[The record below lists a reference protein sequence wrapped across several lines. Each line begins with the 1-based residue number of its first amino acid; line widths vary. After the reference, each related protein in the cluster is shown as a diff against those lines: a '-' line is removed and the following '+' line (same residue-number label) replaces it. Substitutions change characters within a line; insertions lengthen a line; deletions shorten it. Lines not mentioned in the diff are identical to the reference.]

1 VPAKLAVANDSLLLQ
16 INDRRII
23 ALTHR
28 RQVTPGR
35 IATSMIVP
43 VRRAAQDVIQVPF
56 AHHAK
61 AVERLVLER
70 LHHPGDANR
79 STPPNGGT
87 IGLLAIQLLAGKW
100 RQQSRLA
107 LLKGLRRAFV
117 LAFEHH
123 NPAVSF
129 VRKPPFHPTDRNPF
143 F

>member
-1 VPAKLAVANDSLLLQ
+1 MCRSFTTQQPLSASCLSVCTTLA
-16 INDRRII
+16 
-23 ALTHR
+23 
-28 RQVTPGR
+28 
-35 IATSMIVP
+35 M
-43 VRRAAQDVIQVPF
+43 
-56 AHHAK
+56 
-61 AVERLVLER
+61 
-70 LHHPGDANR
+70 ANR

-129 VRKPPFHPTDRNPF
+129 VRKPPFEPTDRNPF